1 MFRGPIFQ
9 HFIVVFAAESPYLWY
24 RQKEWIASPEYTT
37 NSTDDGQ
44 AYDEAW
50 QAQNQ
55 ITQNDTVRFR
65 NRSVLGTQSNLHR
78 FIRAR
83 RKRFPK
89 HPPKSQMERVFGEDQ
104 QSRRSTYLLI
114 GTGPPSLIRDGGL
127 HSQPN
132 PVRKYGRNWFGHGGG
147 MKFQLPEHKLNHY
160 GFKQF

>member
-24 RQKEWIASPEYTT
+24 RQKKWIAPQEYTT
-37 NSTDDGQ
+37 NSTDD
-44 AYDEAW
+44 EAW

-55 ITQNDTVRFR
+55 VTQNDTVRFR

-89 HPPKSQMERVFGEDQ
+89 HPPKSQMERVFGGDQ

-114 GTGPPSLIRDGGL
+114 GTGPPSLIRDGG
-127 HSQPN
+127 

-147 MKFQLPEHKLNHY
+147 YEIPAP
-160 GFKQF
+160 GT

>member
-9 HFIVVFAAESPYLWY
+9 HFIVVFAAESPYLWC
-24 RQKEWIASPEYTT
+24 RQKEWIAPQEYTT
-37 NSTDDGQ
+37 NSTD
-44 AYDEAW
+44 DEAW

-55 ITQNDTVRFR
+55 ITQNDTVRSR

-89 HPPKSQMERVFGEDQ
+89 HPPKSQMERVFGGDQ

-114 GTGPPSLIRDGGL
+114 GTGSPSLIRDGGL

-147 MKFQLPEHKLNHY
+147 YEIPAP
-160 GFKQF
+160 GT